1 MRGRKGDSEVE
12 MRRVET
18 RGPWWRLPWVQKPE
32 SKDSN
37 HRLAC
42 ARYALYYKHS
52 AGVGGGAWEAGR
64 VEFRGRG
71 VGPGVGFS

>member
-37 HRLAC
+37 HSLAC